1 MVLFK
6 IDVCPPMTMSVQL
19 KHCAPTGR
27 HNLICWCSAIR
38 LSVSLCLM
46 WRLINLYEVSVS
58 DRCFLFTISDYS
70 FPAAKVNVTS
80 HMSPIISQTL
90 LVSTFLNIDSL
101 VYFLR
106 VQTWLHGKT
115 TICKVTPD
123 LSIYSDLVPPL
134 LIAGTGCEMYTETL
148 SPSFTGMSFSQASE

>member
-1 MVLFK
+1 M
-6 IDVCPPMTMSVQL
+6 
-19 KHCAPTGR
+19 
-27 HNLICWCSAIR
+27 
-38 LSVSLCLM
+38 
-46 WRLINLYEVSVS
+46 INLYEVSVS

-106 VQTWLHGKT
+106 VQTWLHGKM
-115 TICKVTPD
+115 TICKVRLQTRKEI
-123 LSIYSDLVPPL
+123 LMLT
-134 LIAGTGCEMYTETL
+134 AGTGCEMYTETL
-148 SPSFTGMSFSQASE
+148 SPSFTGMSFSQATE